1 MKISMADMLKKIIQS
16 VTKKKAPVLEE
27 TNNNTMRKY
36 GNICKIVLEISAN
49 ILSYR
54 FHVIVLY
61 FMNPVLLTALSLKQL
76 VLT

>member
-36 GNICKIVLEISAN
+36 GNMCKIVLEISVN
-49 ILSYR
+49 ISYR

-61 FMNPVLLTALSLKQL
+61 FMNPVLFTALCLKQL